1 LAEMT
6 DGVAH
11 LVLAN
16 NYEQPLA
23 ISLIE
28 RRGASEL
35 PHQARMMT
43 LFENRGLLDRAVEFL
58 PGPEALAEK
67 QARGEALTR
76 AEIGVLLA
84 YAKIVHFDELIAS
97 TLPDSPYFETE
108 LFGYF
113 PKAMREA
120 YAEEIRTHR
129 LHREIIATVLINDIV
144 NRGGA
149 AFITQ
154 LQDMTGRSTGE
165 IVDAYTVV
173 RDGFDLAE
181 LYSRIDALDNKI
193 DGQLQLSLYERVR
206 RLVVNGTA
214 WQLKNGSGD
223 IAIGERIRKLRDAV
237 VQLDPVLKEAQ
248 PAFLRDRM
256 AVIAGEIE
264 EGGVPVDLARKLA
277 LLDALALVPDI
288 ALSAHAAEADLHRA
302 AEAYFTVSEAFRLG
316 RMEAAAESVSPSDYY
331 DGLALARAL
340 DVIDMARRNITVAAL
355 TAHRGEDNPAAKWL
369 DEGGERV
376 TRVTERLAALTDSGD
391 ITVSRLT
398 VAAGLMADMTG

>member
-1 LAEMT
+1 
-6 DGVAH
+6 
-11 LVLAN
+11 
-16 NYEQPLA
+16 
-23 ISLIE
+23 
-28 RRGASEL
+28 
-35 PHQARMMT
+35 
-43 LFENRGLLDRAVEFL
+43 
-58 PGPEALAEK
+58 
-67 QARGEALTR
+67 
-76 AEIGVLLA
+76 
-84 YAKIVHFDELIAS
+84 
-97 TLPDSPYFETE
+97 
-108 LFGYF
+108 
-113 PKAMREA
+113 MREA

-149 AFITQ
+149 AISTQ

-165 IVDAYTVV
+165 IVEAYTVV

-181 LYSRIDALDNKI
+181 LYSRIDALDNRI

-223 IAIGERIRKLRDAV
+223 IAIGERIGKLQDAV
-237 VQLDPVLKEAQ
+237 VRLGPVLKEA
-248 PAFLRDRM
+248 PPTFLRDRM

-288 ALSAHAAEADLHRA
+288 ALSAHAAGADLNRA
-302 AEAYFTVSEAFRLG
+302 AEAYFAISEAFRLG

-340 DVIDMARRNITVAAL
+340 DMIDMARRNITVAAL
-355 TAHRGEDNPAAKWL
+355 
-369 DEGGERV
+369 
-376 TRVTERLAALTDSGD
+376 
-391 ITVSRLT
+391 
-398 VAAGLMADMTG
+398 